1 MKFILKKSYMD
12 DIRLFQHKSDAFWYG
27 LLLLVSLLFPL
38 FGGNYWTYN
47 LTLAC
52 IYSIVALGLNLLTG
66 YTGQISLGHAA
77 FYAIGAYTV
86 GFLTT
91 KLGWS
96 FWIALPLAGFISAAA
111 GLIVAIPALRL
122 SGLYLAIATMSF
134 GFIIEQVTVQWGAVT
149 GGANGLM
156 IDRPAVFGYSLN
168 TDQAYYYL
176 VITVLIAFI
185 LITKNITRTP
195 PGRAFI
201 AVRDSEI
208 AAQTMGIPLA
218 KIKIQAFS
226 VSAFYTG
233 IAGGLFAPLINFI
246 GPDNFN
252 IVESI
257 NFIVMIIV
265 GGAAS
270 IHGSIFGA
278 LFITLLGEFIR
289 IGKDFLP
296 AFLVEKVGFQSAVYG
311 LILMAFILF
320 EPLGLYG
327 RWLKTKYLFEVFPLY
342 RKDTF
347 RRTRQYQKS
356 ERNR

>member
-1 MKFILKKSYMD
+1 MKFILKKSYLD
-12 DIRLFQHKSDAFWYG
+12 DIRLFKYKSDMVWYG
-27 LLLLVSLLFPL
+27 LLLVVVIGYPLVA
-38 FGGNYWTYN
+38 GNYWTYN
-47 LTLAC
+47 LTLAG
-52 IYSIVALGLNLLTG
+52 IYCIVALGLNLLTG

-86 GFLTT
+86 GYLTT
-91 KLGWS
+91 TLGWP
-96 FWIALPLAGFISAAA
+96 FWIALPLAGLVSALA

-122 SGLYLAIATMSF
+122 SGLYLAIATMGF
-134 GFIIEQVTVQWGAVT
+134 GFIIEQVSVQWKTVT
-149 GGANGLM
+149 GGANGM
-156 IDRPAVFGYSLN
+156 MVNRPVFFGHALN
-168 TDQAYYYL
+168 TDQSYYYL
-176 VITVLIAFI
+176 VIFVLVCFV
-185 LITKNITRTP
+185 LVTKNITRTP

-233 IAGGLFAPLINFI
+233 VAGGLFAPLINFI

-278 LFITLLGEFIR
+278 LFITLLAEFIR
-289 IGKDFLP
+289 VGKDFLP
-296 AFLVEKVGFQSAVYG
+296 SFLVEKVGFQSAVYG
-311 LILMAFILF
+311 LVLMAFILF

-327 RWLKTKYLFEVFPLY
+327 LWLKTKYLFEVFPLY

-347 RRTRQYQKS
+347 RRTRQYQRS